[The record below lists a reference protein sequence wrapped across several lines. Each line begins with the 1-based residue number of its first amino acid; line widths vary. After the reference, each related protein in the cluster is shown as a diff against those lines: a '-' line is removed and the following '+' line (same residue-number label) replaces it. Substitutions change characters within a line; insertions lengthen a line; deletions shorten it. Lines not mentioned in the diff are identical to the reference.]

1 MKREANCVVLLQ
13 LIGVVASVAKIL
25 FSLSFLFLAFSYN
38 KKRKLKRRSWKVL
51 FKKAKKKRTAAQED
65 AKGKSRCVCALA

>member
-25 FSLSFLFLAFSYN
+25 FSLSFFIFGLFIQQE
-38 KKRKLKRRSWKVL
+38 KKIE
-51 FKKAKKKRTAAQED
+51 KKKLE
-65 AKGKSRCVCALA
+65 GSF